1 MAYMHELVHVC
12 HPCCPFFGTSTISNS
27 YYGNFVIG
35 ATGIAPVIEKRLNIL
50 YENCPVKKEKER
62 KIFYEKIIFMI
73 KFIGKIFW
81 IDFYFWRS
89 KKFLGIRLRL

>member
-1 MAYMHELVHVC
+1 MAYMHELVHIC

-27 YYGNFVIG
+27 YHGNFVIG

-62 KIFYEKIIFMI
+62 KNFYEKNYFYD
-73 KFIGKIFW
+73 KIYW
-81 IDFYFWRS
+81 
-89 KKFLGIRLRL
+89 KNFLD